1 METDSLIAV
10 NLINK
15 NEVANHPDKTLIED
29 CKKLKRAMR
38 LDLVHVYREGNK
50 YTDYMSKFGKVRD
63 KQTMRLIILT
73 NELVQ
78 FLKVDMEGVVYSR
91 GD

>member
-1 METDSLIAV
+1 
-10 NLINK
+10 
-15 NEVANHPDKTLIED
+15 
-29 CKKLKRAMR
+29 MR
-38 LDLVHVYREGNK
+38 LDLVHVCCEGNK

-73 NELVQ
+73 NELMQ